1 MNDVD
6 NVKIMNDEDD
16 VKIMYDKDDEDVK
29 IMHDC
34 EWIKLSI
41 TVYIVF
47 YESYLSFVEM
57 PTCDGGMLTFPPLYE
72 LWSLQLDP
80 IRSASMIL
88 DTNVNKFCD
97 GDNRRYKIVGRLD
110 NKKGRENNWR
120 LDHSSGDVYWQC
132 FA

>member
-41 TVYIVF
+41 TVYCILR
-47 YESYLSFVEM
+47 ELSLFRWDADLWWRDV
-57 PTCDGGMLTFPPLYE
+57 DLSSPLRA
-72 LWSLQLDP
+72 LVSPAWPDQIS
-80 IRSASMIL
+80 
-88 DTNVNKFCD
+88 
-97 GDNRRYKIVGRLD
+97 
-110 NKKGRENNWR
+110 
-120 LDHSSGDVYWQC
+120 
-132 FA
+132 